1 MQPRRV
7 VLLDDVAEALL
18 AAGPAARLGAANV
31 LNCYVVETVQK
42 PVLRTNSSPTTDDV
56 RFYQTYSRRV
66 CGPPFAWDLPPDPD
80 PGTVQFFCV
89 RAVDTSNNFSDCGD
103 ITFVP

>member
-1 MQPRRV
+1 MLK
-7 VLLDDVAEALL
+7 LLLFLMVH
-18 AAGPAARLGAANV
+18 AGGRHMSWEKSPSKDA

-42 PVLRTNSSPTTDDV
+42 VVLRTNSGPTTDDV